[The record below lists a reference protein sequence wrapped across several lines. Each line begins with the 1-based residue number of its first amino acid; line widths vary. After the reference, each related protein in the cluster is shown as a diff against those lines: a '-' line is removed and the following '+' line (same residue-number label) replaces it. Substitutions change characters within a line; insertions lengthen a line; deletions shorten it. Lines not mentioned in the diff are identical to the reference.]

1 MMENLRTL
9 TTIKGYEFHCI
20 KSINDKTETNKTPS
34 SEILVAF
41 PERKGS
47 KKYIT
52 YLGLVEAS
60 SSGSLANMEL
70 IKMPTSI

>member
-1 MMENLRTL
+1 MNFIASRALMTKQKQ
-9 TTIKGYEFHCI
+9 I
-20 KSINDKTETNKTPS
+20 KTPS